1 MKKRTD
7 LIELAYSAG
16 QMGTGLISQ
25 RKMHGL
31 KIVAVSDI
39 MTRAHDA
46 YIESDV
52 EADKIHWEDEDLDKA
67 NQLILEDQRVA
78 THSSDF
84 LVQIKELDAIV
95 ECTGIPNVGAVVF
108 KQAIEFGKPINNMN
122 VEKEATIG

>member
-1 MKKRTD
+1 
-7 LIELAYSAG
+7 
-16 QMGTGLISQ
+16 
-25 RKMHGL
+25 MHGL

-39 MTRAHDA
+39 MPTRAHDA

-95 ECTGIPNVGAVVF
+95 ECTGIPNVGAVVCN
-108 KQAIEFGKPINNMN
+108 QAIEFGKPIINMN
-122 VEKEATIG
+122 VETDATIGYYLTKKSHFKGCGLFLDRGR